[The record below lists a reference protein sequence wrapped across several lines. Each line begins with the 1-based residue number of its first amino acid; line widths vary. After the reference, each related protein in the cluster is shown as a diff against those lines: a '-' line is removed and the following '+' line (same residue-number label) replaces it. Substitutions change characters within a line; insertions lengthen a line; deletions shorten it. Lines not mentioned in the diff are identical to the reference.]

1 MTDLHLIALLKKHGW
16 KLHTRSTLINWTKER
31 LIDEIECL
39 ENNWGV
45 SLEREEISFEYKKE
59 LVEENEQLKKKISY
73 LEDNLRVA
81 RKDNEDLRND
91 IANGLKEFVKEL
103 PFTSMRLLANKEVK
117 EENELLQQK
126 WLESEYEKSKLV
138 SQIEKMKCCANC
150 DYWFDMDSTCELHK
164 ETIADFM
171 IDCDCKDWKCAY
183 KEVAE

>member
-16 KLHTRSTLINWTKER
+16 KLHTRITLRNWTKER

-45 SLEREEISFEYKKE
+45 SLEREEISFKYKKE

-91 IANGLKEFVKEL
+91 IANGLKEFTKEL
-103 PFTSMRLLANKEVK
+103 PFTSLCLLANKKVK
-117 EENELLQQK
+117 EENEKLKENIKNARKKLFDI
-126 WLESEYEKSKLV
+126 LTDYEIGNYDNNIHQFYKDV
-138 SQIEKMKCCANC
+138 YDIHN
-150 DYWFDMDSTCELHK
+150 ELM
-164 ETIADFM
+164 EL
-171 IDCDCKDWKCAY
+171 
-183 KEVAE
+183 AE